1 MIGAVVGGS
10 LSSACV
16 LGVAYAATKHKLG
29 REPFTAITSFFRL
42 KEKTEALSARLSKKE
57 VELKKKE
64 KALRERSE
72 YLDEKYQEIVD
83 DSAVNKELYERYIKA
98 IKDEDKNWMN
108 IQRDPVPKVGQ
119 EPVLQLLK
127 RYAGAKTGAKGYY
140 KYLHDHRGTL
150 ADTQYQS
157 YLDIQRLLLEEF
169 SGSDYKDF
177 ALNLFRFLSGQG
189 YNIYVISWI
198 LMISLHDLSLH
209 DM

>member
-1 MIGAVVGGS
+1 MIGVVVVGS

-16 LGVAYAATKHKLG
+16 LGVAYAAMKHKIG
-29 REPFTAITSFFRL
+29 CDPVTAIVTFFRQ
-42 KEKTEALSARLSKKE
+42 KEEIEALSARLSKKE
-57 VELKKKE
+57 EELRKKE
-64 KALRERSE
+64 KALQERSRF
-72 YLDEKYQEIVD
+72 LDQRYQDNVD
-83 DSAVNKELYERYIKA
+83 DAVVNKELYERYIKA
-98 IKDEDKNWMN
+98 IEDEDKNWMN
-108 IQRDPVPKVGQ
+108 LQKNPTPKLGQ

-177 ALNLFRFLSGQG
+177 ALNLFHFLSGQG

-198 LMISLHDLSLH
+198 LMISLHD
-209 DM
+209 M